1 MHFRGLFLA
10 ALATIVAIAGASQ
23 ARADDYPSRPITIVV
38 PFPAGGSID
47 AVARII
53 AERMKG
59 SLGQSVIIEDVTGAG
74 GNIGTGR
81 VAHSTP
87 DGYTIGIGNI
97 TTHVIN
103 GVTYNLNY
111 DLVKD
116 FEPISL
122 LTNEPMVIGSR
133 KEMPAADLKELI
145 AWLKA
150 NPGKATAATGGSGDI
165 TAMAST
171 QFQNLTGTQFQLV
184 PYRGSSAAFADVIN
198 GRIDLIF
205 SQASSLLPLVEAGNV
220 KTYAVLAS
228 KRMQA
233 APNIPTGDEVGLP
246 GSYPS
251 YWFGLWAPKGTP
263 AAIISKLHAAVVDA
277 LADNGAREKL
287 TSLGR
292 EVMPRDQQTPEAL
305 GALQRAEIEK
315 WWPIIRATGIKPQ

>member
-1 MHFRGLFLA
+1 MA
-10 ALATIVAIAGASQ
+10 AAVAIAGVTQ
-23 ARADDYPSRPITIVV
+23 LRAEDYPSHPITIVV

-59 SLGQSVIIEDVTGAG
+59 SLGQSVIVEDVTGAG
-74 GNIGTGR
+74 GSIGAAR
-81 VAHSTP
+81 VARAAP
-87 DGYTIGIGNI
+87 DGYTIAIGNI

-133 KEMPAADLKELI
+133 KAMPAANMKELI

-150 NPGKATAATGGSGDI
+150 NPGKASAATGGSGDI

-220 KTYAVLAS
+220 KVYTVLAS

-233 APNIPTGDEVGLP
+233 APDIPTGEEVGVP
-246 GSYPS
+246 GAYPS

-263 AAIISKLHAAVVDA
+263 TPIVSKLHAAVVDA
-277 LADNGAREKL
+277 LADSGAREKL

-292 EVMPRDQQTPEAL
+292 EVMPPDQQTPEAL
-305 GALQRAEIEK
+305 ATLQRTEIAK
-315 WWPIIRATGIKPQ
+315 WWPIIKATGIKPQ

>member
-1 MHFRGLFLA
+1 M
-10 ALATIVAIAGASQ
+10 
-23 ARADDYPSRPITIVV
+23 
-38 PFPAGGSID
+38 
-47 AVARII
+47 
-53 AERMKG
+53 
-59 SLGQSVIIEDVTGAG
+59 
-74 GNIGTGR
+74 
-81 VAHSTP
+81 
-87 DGYTIGIGNI
+87 
-97 TTHVIN
+97 
-103 GVTYNLNY
+103 
-111 DLVKD
+111 KD

-233 APNIPTGDEVGLP
+233 APNIPTGDEVDCRALIRRT
-246 GSYPS
+246 GSGCGRPRVRPRRS
-251 YWFGLWAPKGTP
+251 SASSMLRLSMLSRITER
-263 AAIISKLHAAVVDA
+263 
-277 LADNGAREKL
+277 ARN
-287 TSLGR
+287 
-292 EVMPRDQQTPEAL
+292 
-305 GALQRAEIEK
+305 
-315 WWPIIRATGIKPQ
+315 